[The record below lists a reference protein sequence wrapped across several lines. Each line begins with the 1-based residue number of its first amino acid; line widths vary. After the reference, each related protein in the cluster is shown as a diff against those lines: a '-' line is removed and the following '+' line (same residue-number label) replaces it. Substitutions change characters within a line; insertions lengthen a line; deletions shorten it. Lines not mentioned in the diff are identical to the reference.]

1 MGATS
6 DAAIRT
12 GAAEFLHPSEDVIA
26 TLVVSVRGH
35 QQTRAGGV
43 AGIVGGARAGR
54 ARKAAEGA
62 GIELASPMALVLT
75 SRRLLTFETGRGGNV
90 KAMLNELVLQEVG
103 GLEVRR
109 VGLGASL
116 TLTCGTPRSPSSRG
130 SECRG
135 TLPRCLPRRGRRL
148 PDHGGG
154 LATLTSNRYPRSGT
168 NG

>member
-54 ARKAAEGA
+54 AREAAEGA

-103 GLEVRR
+103 GLTVRR

-116 TLTCGTPRSPSSRG
+116 TLTLRDTSIALESRVG
-130 SECRG
+130 ASRDFAEV
-135 TLPRCLPRRGRRL
+135 
-148 PDHGGG
+148 
-154 LATLTSNRYPRSGT
+154 LAQARAAVA
-168 NG
+168 

>member
-12 GAAEFLHPSEDVIA
+12 GAAEYLHPSEDVIA

-43 AGIVGGARAGR
+43 AGIIGGARAGR

-75 SRRLLTFETGRGGNV
+75 SCRLLTFETGRRGNV
-90 KAMLNELVLQEVG
+90 KAMLKELVLQEVG
-103 GLEVRR
+103 ELAVRR

-116 TLTCGTPRSPSSRG
+116 TLTLRDTEIALESRVG
-130 SECRG
+130 ASREFADVLSRA
-135 TLPRCLPRRGRRL
+135 R
-148 PDHGGG
+148 
-154 LATLTSNRYPRSGT
+154 AAVA
-168 NG
+168 

>member
-116 TLTCGTPRSPSSRG
+116 ILTLRDTSIALESRVG
-130 SECRG
+130 ASRDFAEV
-135 TLPRCLPRRGRRL
+135 
-148 PDHGGG
+148 
-154 LATLTSNRYPRSGT
+154 LAQARAAVA
-168 NG
+168 

>member
-35 QQTRAGGV
+35 QQKRAGGV
-43 AGIVGGARAGR
+43 AGIIGGARAGR

-75 SRRLLTFETGRGGNV
+75 SCRLLTFETGRRGNV

-116 TLTCGTPRSPSSRG
+116 TLTLRDTSIALESRVG
-130 SECRG
+130 ASRDFAEV
-135 TLPRCLPRRGRRL
+135 
-148 PDHGGG
+148 
-154 LATLTSNRYPRSGT
+154 LAQARAAVA
-168 NG
+168 

>member
-116 TLTCGTPRSPSSRG
+116 TLTLRDTSIALESRVG
-130 SECRG
+130 ASRDFAEV
-135 TLPRCLPRRGRRL
+135 
-148 PDHGGG
+148 
-154 LATLTSNRYPRSGT
+154 LAQARAAVA
-168 NG
+168 